1 MQTFTQF
8 ISEEG
13 HGSRQDA
20 MHIIHTLKSHGYEHS
35 YMAGG
40 AVRDTLRGRQDQIKD
55 FDVATECPMDIT
67 LKLFPGSQKVGA
79 AFGVCLYRG
88 IEIAQFRQEQGSED
102 SRHPTSVTFVRDPKQ
117 DQQRRDFTINSA
129 MMSDTGEVLDHFGA
143 KRDIDQKVIRFVGDP
158 NDRLNDDL
166 LRALR
171 ACRFAT
177 KFGYEIEPESLSAIR
192 KHAPDIFK
200 ISAERITQEI
210 TKSLEA
216 NPSRTLELLR
226 ATNLLKYIFP
236 EVDRLSAHQHAVLT
250 NILQQAHTE
259 THKFALAALLSEL
272 DRNIVQ
278 RILKRQ
284 KLSNDEQ
291 SHILAVLG
299 LQQRISAVSERTSMD
314 VLKRLMREPYF
325 TDALKLY
332 GMRVRAGASANR
344 HPFDFLT
351 KLFGQMGREDLHPGK
366 FITGNDLIKLGY
378 QPGKAFK
385 TILDTIEDKQ
395 LNGELNSR
403 EAALAYIQTHFRK

>member
-8 ISEEG
+8 IAEEG
-13 HGSRQDA
+13 HGSHQDA
-20 MHIIHTLKSHGYEHS
+20 LHIIRTLKSHGYEHS
-35 YMAGG
+35 YIAGG

-55 FDVATECPMDIT
+55 FDVATECPMEVT

-88 IEIAQFRQEQGSED
+88 IEIAQFRQEQGSVD
-102 SRHPTSVTFVRDPKQ
+102 SRHPTNVTFVRDPKQ

-129 MMSDTGEVLDHFGA
+129 MMDDNGKVLDHFGA
-143 KRDIDQKVIRFVGDP
+143 KRDIEKKVIRFVGNPD
-158 NDRLNDDL
+158 DRLSDDL

-177 KFGYEIEPESLSAIR
+177 KLGFEIEPESLAAIK
-192 KHAPDIFK
+192 KHAPNILK

-216 NPSRTLELLR
+216 NPGRTLELLQ
-226 ATNLLKYIFP
+226 ATNLLKYILP
-236 EVDRLSAHQHAVLT
+236 EVDNLSPKQHSTLM
-250 NILQQAHTE
+250 NILNQSHSE
-259 THKFALAALLSEL
+259 SHMFALAALFSEL
-272 DRNIVQ
+272 DQNTVQ

-284 KLSNDEQ
+284 RLSNDEQ

-314 VLKRLMREPYF
+314 VMKRLMREPF
-325 TDALKLY
+325 FADALKLY
-332 GMRVRAGASANR
+332 GMRVRAGDGAVSR

-351 KLFGQMGREDLHPGK
+351 KLFGRMRADDLHPEKLISGD
-366 FITGNDLIKLGY
+366 DLVKLGMK
-378 QPGKAFK
+378 PGKQFK
-385 TILDTIEDKQ
+385 DILDRIENAQ
-395 LNGELNSR
+395 LRGEIHSK
-403 EAALAYIQTHFRK
+403 AQALAMVHSI